1 MSSTSRSRRRQVA
14 LAAAAGLMLAS
25 AALGIPVQAQEA
37 DDVSARAVAVFDN
50 GQTITDT
57 SGDLMHAHGG
67 GMLKVGDTYYL
78 VGEQRDG
85 YLFDQ
90 VGMYSSTDLVNW
102 TFANDIL
109 SAESDPDLSPSNIE
123 RPKVVYNAEY
133 DHYVLWAHKENGVDY
148 GDAEVAVAVS
158 DTVDG
163 DYDYRG
169 SFRPAGFDSRDMTLF
184 VDTDGTGYLI
194 SAADV
199 NYDLN
204 IYRLTDDYTAIDELV
219 HVFDG
224 YHREAPAVFQRNGV
238 YFLVTSGATGWN
250 ANQTQYATTANF
262 PEGSW
267 SGWSNA
273 GDSTTYGSQ
282 PTFVTTVSGTAGTSY
297 LYMGDRWGPQWGGKP
312 MDSEYV
318 WLPIAFPSSTSMSL
332 TWYSSLNI
340 DAAAGTVQGV
350 VGSENGSPYATKFVN
365 ANSGRCID
373 VPSGSG
379 TDGATLIQYGC
390 WNGAPQAFTFDP
402 VYPGSKVGSIANTAT
417 GKCWDVLD
425 ESTAVGAQVGQWG
438 CWNGGNQ
445 RFSLRDAGNGGHL
458 IVAQHSGL
466 CLQAASTANHAA
478 IVQSTCTG
486 AADQRW
492 DVTAL

>member
-1 MSSTSRSRRRQVA
+1 MSQRLAA
-14 LAAAAGLMLAS
+14 LAAATALAT
-25 AALGIPVQAQEA
+25 AALGLGAPAPAEA
-37 DDVSARAVAVFDN
+37 AAVPFDN

-57 SGDLMHAHGG
+57 SGNLMHAHGG
-67 GMLKVGDTYYL
+67 GILKEGNTYYL
-78 VGEQRDG
+78 VGEQRNG

-90 VGMYSSTDLVNW
+90 VSMYSSTDLVNW
-102 TFANDIL
+102 TFRNDIL
-109 SAESDPDLSPSNIE
+109 SAESDPELSPANIE
-123 RPKVVYNAEY
+123 RPKVIYNAAT
-133 DHYVLWAHKENGVDY
+133 DKYVLWAHKENGVDY

-158 DTVDG
+158 DTIDG
-163 DYDYRG
+163 DYDYQG
-169 SFRPAGFDSRDMTLF
+169 SFRPLGYDSRDMTLF
-184 VDTDGTGYLI
+184 VDTDGEAYLI

-204 IYRLTDDYTAIDELV
+204 VYRLTDDYLGVEELV

-224 YHREAPAVFQRNGV
+224 YHREAPAVFKRGSV

-250 ANQTQYATTANF
+250 ANQTRYATTANF
-262 PEGSW
+262 PEGAW

-273 GDSTTYGSQ
+273 GDATTYGSQ
-282 PTFVTTVSGTAGTSY
+282 PTFVATVSGTAGTSY

-318 WLPIAFPSSTSMSL
+318 WLPIAFPSSTTMSL
-332 TWYSSLNI
+332 TWYPTLNI

-350 VGSENGSPYATKFVN
+350 AGSDDGSPYSTKFVN
-365 ANSGRCID
+365 AGSGKCID

-379 TDGATLIQYGC
+379 ADGTALIQYGC

-425 ESTAVGAQVGQWG
+425 QSTASGAPVGQWG
-438 CWNGGNQ
+438 CWAGGNQ
-445 RFSLRDAGNGGHL
+445 RFSLRAAAGGGHL

-466 CLQAASTANHAA
+466 CVSVSGSSTADGAA

-486 AADQRW
+486 AANQRW
-492 DVTAL
+492 AVTVR

>member
-1 MSSTSRSRRRQVA
+1 MSSRLGA
-14 LAAAAGLMLAS
+14 LAAATALATAVLGLGAPAPAE
-25 AALGIPVQAQEA
+25 AA
-37 DDVSARAVAVFDN
+37 AVAFDN

-57 SGDLMHAHGG
+57 SGNLMHAHGG
-67 GMLKVGDTYYL
+67 GMLKVGSTYYL
-78 VGEQRDG
+78 VGEQRND

-90 VGMYSSTDLVNW
+90 VSMYSSTDLVNW
-102 TFANDIL
+102 TFRNDIL
-109 SAESDPDLSPSNIE
+109 SAESDPDLSPANIE
-123 RPKVVYNAEY
+123 RPKVVYNPNTGK
-133 DHYVLWAHKENGVDY
+133 YVLWAHKENGVDY

-163 DYDYRG
+163 DYDYQG
-169 SFRPAGFDSRDMTLF
+169 SFRPAGYDSRDMTLF

-204 IYRLTDDYTAIDELV
+204 VYRLTDDFLAIDELV
-219 HVFDG
+219 YVFDG
-224 YHREAPAVFQRNGV
+224 YHREAPAVFQRGGV

-250 ANQTQYATTANF
+250 ANQTQYATTTNF
-262 PEGSW
+262 PEGAW

-273 GDSTTYGSQ
+273 GNSTTYGSQ
-282 PTFVTTVSGTAGTSY
+282 PTHVTTVQGTAGTSY

-318 WLPIAFPSSTSMSL
+318 WLPISFPSSTSMTL
-332 TWYSSLNI
+332 TWYSTLNI
-340 DAAAGTVQGV
+340 DAAAGTIQGV
-350 VGSENGSPYATKFVN
+350 VGSDDGNPYSTKFVN
-365 ANSGRCID
+365 AGSGKCID

-379 TDGATLIQYGC
+379 TDGTTLIQYGC
-390 WNGAPQAFTFDP
+390 WSGAPQAFTFDP

-425 ESTAVGAQVGQWG
+425 QSTASGAPVGQWG
-438 CWNGGNQ
+438 CWAGGNQ
-445 RFSLRDAGNGGHL
+445 RFSLRAASGGGYL

-466 CLQAASTANHAA
+466 CVSVSGSSTADGAA
-478 IVQSTCTG
+478 VVQSTCTG
-486 AADQRW
+486 AANQRW
-492 DVTAL
+492 AVTVR

>member
-1 MSSTSRSRRRQVA
+1 MTTANRPRRRRAA
-14 LAAAAGLMLAS
+14 LVAAAGLMLAT
-25 AALGIPVQAQEA
+25 AALGPPAQAQ
-37 DDVSARAVAVFDN
+37 DDLAAQAVAVFDN
-50 GQTITDT
+50 GRPLHTT

-67 GMLKVGDTYYL
+67 GILKVGATYYM

-90 VGMYSSTDLVNW
+90 VSMYASTDLVNW

-109 SAESDPDLSPSNIE
+109 AAESDPDLSPANIE
-123 RPKVVYNAEY
+123 RPKVIYNAEY

-158 DTVDG
+158 DTVAG
-163 DYDYRG
+163 DYDYQG

-204 IYRLTDDYTAIDELV
+204 VYRLTDDYLAVDELV
-219 HVFDG
+219 YTFDG
-224 YHREAPAVFQRNGV
+224 YHREAPALFQRNGV

-250 ANQTQYATTANF
+250 ANQAQYATTTNF
-262 PEGSW
+262 PEGGW
-267 SGWSNA
+267 SGWTNV
-273 GDSTTYGSQ
+273 GNSTTFGSQ
-282 PTFVTTVSGTAGTSY
+282 PTYVATVSGTSGTSY

-318 WLPIAFPSSTSMSL
+318 WLPISFPSTTSMSL
-332 TWYSSLNI
+332 SWYSTLNI
-340 DAAAGTVQGV
+340 DTAAGTVQGV
-350 VGSENGSPYATKFVN
+350 TGNDDGSPYGTKFLN
-365 ANSGRCID
+365 AASGRCID

-379 TDGATLIQYGC
+379 TDGTALIQYDC
-390 WNGAPQAFTFDP
+390 WSGAPQAFTFDP

-425 ESTAVGAQVGQWG
+425 QSTASGAPVGQWG
-438 CWNGGNQ
+438 CWAGGNQ
-445 RFSLRDAGNGGHL
+445 RFALRPAANGNHL
-458 IVAQHSGL
+458 VVAQHSGL

-478 IVQSTCTG
+478 IVQAPCTG
-486 AADQRW
+486 AANQQW
-492 DVTAL
+492 AVTVR

>member
-1 MSSTSRSRRRQVA
+1 MSSRKRLGA
-14 LAAAAGLMLAS
+14 LAAATALVTT
-25 AALGIPVQAQEA
+25 ALGLAAPAPAQAA
-37 DDVSARAVAVFDN
+37 TAVFDN
-50 GQTITDT
+50 GQTITTT

-67 GMLKVGDTYYL
+67 GMLKVGGTYYM
-78 VGEQRDG
+78 VGEQRDE

-90 VGMYSSTDLVNW
+90 VSMYSSTDLVTW

-109 SAESDPDLSPSNIE
+109 NAQSDPDLSPSNIE
-123 RPKVVYNAEY
+123 RPKVIYNASTGK
-133 DHYVLWAHKENGVDY
+133 YVLWAHKENGVDY

-158 DTVDG
+158 STVAG
-163 DYDYRG
+163 DYDYQG

-204 IYRLTDDYTAIDELV
+204 VYRLTDDYLAIDELV
-219 HVFDG
+219 YVFDG

-238 YFLVTSGATGWN
+238 YFLMTSGATGWN
-250 ANQTQYATTANF
+250 ANQAQYATTTNF
-262 PEGSW
+262 PEGAW
-267 SGWSNA
+267 SGWTNV
-273 GDSTTYGSQ
+273 GNSTTYGSQ
-282 PTFVTTVSGTAGTSY
+282 PTHVTTVTGTAGTSY

-318 WLPIAFPSSTSMSL
+318 WLPLAFPTSTTLSM

-350 VGSENGSPYATKFVN
+350 VGTEDGSPYSTKFVN

-373 VPSGSG
+373 VPGGSTANG
-379 TDGATLIQYGC
+379 TTLIQYGC
-390 WNGAPQAFTFDP
+390 WTGATQAFTFDP
-402 VYPGSKVGSIANTAT
+402 IYPGSKVGAVSNTSS

-425 ESTAVGAQVGQWG
+425 ASTATGAAVGQWG
-438 CWNGGNQ
+438 CWAGGNQ
-445 RFSLRDAGNGGHL
+445 RFSLRTAANGNYL

-466 CLQAASTANHAA
+466 CVEVAGSSTANSGA
-478 IVQSTCTG
+478 IVQNTCTG
-486 AADQRW
+486 AANQQW

>member
-1 MSSTSRSRRRQVA
+1 MMSSRRRLGAFAAATA
-14 LAAAAGLMLAS
+14 LATT
-25 AALGIPVQAQEA
+25 ALGLAVPTSAQAAPVA
-37 DDVSARAVAVFDN
+37 FDN
-50 GQTITDT
+50 GQTITTT

-67 GMLKVGDTYYL
+67 GMLKVGSTYYM
-78 VGEQRDG
+78 VGEQRIG
-85 YLFDQ
+85 HLFDQ
-90 VGMYSSTDLVNW
+90 VSMYSSTDLVNW
-102 TFANDIL
+102 TFRNDIL

-123 RPKVVYNAEY
+123 RPKVIYNAEY

-169 SFRPAGFDSRDMTLF
+169 SFRPLGYDSRDMTLF
-184 VDTDGTGYLI
+184 VDSDGTGYLI

-204 IYRLTDDYTAIDELV
+204 VYRLTDDYLAIDELV

-250 ANQTQYATTANF
+250 ANQTQYATTTNF
-262 PEGSW
+262 PEGAW

-273 GDSTTYGSQ
+273 GNATTFGSQ

-318 WLPIAFPSSTSMSL
+318 WLPISFPSSRSMSL
-332 TWYSSLNI
+332 TWYSTLNI

-350 VGSENGSPYATKFVN
+350 VGSDDGSPYATKFVN

-373 VPSGSG
+373 VPAG
-379 TDGATLIQYGC
+379 TSTNGTRLTQYGC

-425 ESTAVGAQVGQWG
+425 ESTATGAAVGQWG
-438 CWNGGNQ
+438 CWAGGNQ
-445 RFSLRDAGNGGHL
+445 RFSLRPAANGNHL

-466 CLQAASTANHAA
+466 CIEVAGASTANGAA
-478 IVQSTCTG
+478 IVQNTCTG
-486 AADQRW
+486 AANQQW

>member
-1 MSSTSRSRRRQVA
+1 MSAQQRLGA
-14 LAAAAGLMLAS
+14 LAAATALATG
-25 AALGIPVQAQEA
+25 ALGLAAPAP
-37 DDVSARAVAVFDN
+37 AVAAPVAFDN

-57 SGDLMHAHGG
+57 SGNLMHAHGG
-67 GMLKVGDTYYL
+67 GMLKVGGTYYL
-78 VGEQRDG
+78 VGEQRNG

-90 VGMYSSTDLVNW
+90 VSMYSSTDLVNW
-102 TFANDIL
+102 TFENDIL
-109 SAESDPDLSPSNIE
+109 SAESDPDLSPANIE
-123 RPKVVYNAEY
+123 RPKVVYNARY
-133 DHYVLWAHKENGVDY
+133 DHYVMWAHKENGVDY

-169 SFRPAGFDSRDMTLF
+169 SFRPLGYDSRDMTVF
-184 VDTDGTGYLI
+184 VDTDGEAYLI

-204 IYRLTDDYTAIDELV
+204 VYRLTDDYLGIEELV

-224 YHREAPAVFQRNGV
+224 YHREAPAVFKRGAV

-250 ANQTQYATTANF
+250 ANQTQYATTTNF
-262 PEGSW
+262 PEGAW

-273 GDSTTYGSQ
+273 GNSTTFGSQ
-282 PTFVTTVSGTAGTSY
+282 PTFVTTVTGTAGTSY

-318 WLPIAFPSSTSMSL
+318 WLPISFPSSTSMSL
-332 TWYSSLNI
+332 TWYSTLNI

-350 VGSENGSPYATKFVN
+350 VGNDDGSPYSTKFVN
-365 ANSGRCID
+365 AGSGKCID
-373 VPSGSG
+373 VPSGSSADG
-379 TDGATLIQYGC
+379 TTLIQYGC

-402 VYPGSKVGSIANTAT
+402 VYPGSKVGAVSNTAT

-425 ESTAVGAQVGQWG
+425 QSTAAGAPVGQWG
-438 CWNGGNQ
+438 CWAGGNQ
-445 RFSLRDAGNGGHL
+445 RFSLRAAAGGGYL

-466 CLQAASTANHAA
+466 CVSVSGSSTADGAA
-478 IVQSTCTG
+478 IVQNPCTG
-486 AADQRW
+486 AASQRW
-492 DVTAL
+492 SVTVR